1 MTSTT
6 ASGVID
12 IKQTFFDYP
21 ELTKITVEPTIMS
34 LLKMKNTL
42 KANAQSVPTVLGGG
56 QHRHLGLVLTA
67 AEYENVAQGILHLRP
82 TLPQLNTET
91 GDTQFQLAQKW
102 HQ

>member
-21 ELTKITVEPTIMS
+21 DLTKIDGKPNIMT
-34 LLKMKNTL
+34 LLKLKNEL

-56 QHRHLGLVLTA
+56 QHGHLGLV
-67 AEYENVAQGILHLRP
+67 
-82 TLPQLNTET
+82 
-91 GDTQFQLAQKW
+91 
-102 HQ
+102 